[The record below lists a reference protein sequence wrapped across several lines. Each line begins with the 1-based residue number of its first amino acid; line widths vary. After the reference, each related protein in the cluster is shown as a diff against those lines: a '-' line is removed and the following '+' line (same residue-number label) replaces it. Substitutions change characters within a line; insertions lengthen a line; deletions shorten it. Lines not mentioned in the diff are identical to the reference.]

1 MRRPL
6 ILLSNDD
13 GYLAPGI
20 EALRSALARF
30 ADVVLCAP
38 AINQSASSHSLTLHS
53 VLRLVR
59 LGDHTFAVDGTPA
72 DCVYVALH
80 SGTRLLPRR
89 PDMVVSGMNHGPNL
103 GIDVVYSGTVGA
115 AREGAHRGIPAVAV
129 SADNGAER
137 AAAAAL
143 GARVVEQLWSL
154 VADLTWGQTPD
165 RRHAPLLNVNVP
177 PGKDWELVSTRLGRR
192 LYDDDVIYREDPRG
206 REYLWI
212 GGSSFEHEKDEGTD
226 TYAWEHT
233 QASVT
238 PLTLDLFDETHGLL
252 ADKVVTA
259 L

>member
-1 MRRPL
+1 MPRPL

-20 EALRSALARF
+20 EALREALERF
-30 ADVVLCAP
+30 ADVILCAP
-38 AINQSASSHSLTLHS
+38 AVNQSASSHSLTLHS
-53 VLRLVR
+53 VLRLHRVDDR
-59 LGDHTFAVDGTPA
+59 TFAVSGTPA

-129 SADNGAER
+129 SADNTAHRQHAAE
-137 AAAAAL
+137 L
-143 GARVVEQLWSL
+143 GARVAESLWTQ
-154 VADLTWGQTPD
+154 VRELTWGETPA

-177 PGKDWELVSTRLGRR
+177 PGDGWTVASTKLGRR
-192 LYDDDVIYREDPRG
+192 LYDDDVVYRNDPRG

-212 GGSSFEHEKDEGTD
+212 GGSKFEHELDEGTD
-226 TYAWEHT
+226 THAWEEG

-238 PLTLDLFDETHGLL
+238 PLTLDLFDQTHGVL
-252 ADKVVTA
+252 ADQVVA
-259 L
+259 EL